1 MPPLAQPPRQRPTQT
16 PSNSAEKSTSS
27 APSPFT
33 FSTAGDVLLVIFIHG
48 FKGTDTTFGDFP
60 ERLHHLLTQTIPN
73 VKVECIIFPAYET
86 KGELDKAVVRFA
98 DWLTS
103 LTVERE
109 VASGGG
115 AGRAKIVLCGHSMG
129 GLLAADSLREFVGS
143 RPDEKSPL
151 WPKIIAC
158 LAFDTPYLGLHPNLV
173 KGGVTKAAEHVN
185 AASTIGSA
193 LFGSFAGFT
202 AGKAAT
208 ASPAPPNA
216 AASSSSTQQVSGW
229 AKWAAPTAYA
239 IGGAILAGAAAGG
252 AYYARDQLGQSYS
265 WLMDH
270 MKYVG
275 NLWDEGGLEQRVE
288 ALCDIEEKNGVIF
301 RKFVVLSLEHSESR
315 ADTAAV

>member
-1 MPPLAQPPRQRPTQT
+1 MSRR
-16 PSNSAEKSTSS
+16 NSQSTSRNTTPAS
-27 APSPFT
+27 KPSSPT
-33 FSTAGDVLLVIFIHG
+33 SQALTTTSGDVLLIIFIHG
-48 FKGTDTTFGDFP
+48 FKGTDTTFGEFP

-151 WPKIIAC
+151 WPRIIAC

-202 AGKAAT
+202 AGKSAT
-208 ASPAPPNA
+208 TSPAPPNA
-216 AASSSSTQQVSGW
+216 AASSSSTQQASGW

-252 AYYARDQLGQSYS
+252 AYYARDHLGQSYS

-288 ALCDIEEKNGVIF
+288 VLCDIEEKNGVIF
-301 RKFVVLSLEHSESR
+301 RKFVVLSLGHSESR